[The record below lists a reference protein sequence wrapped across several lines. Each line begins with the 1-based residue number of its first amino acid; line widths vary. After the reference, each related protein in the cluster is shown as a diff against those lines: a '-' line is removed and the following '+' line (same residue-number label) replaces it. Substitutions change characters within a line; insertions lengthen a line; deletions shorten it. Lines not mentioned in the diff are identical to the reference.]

1 MELIRTDSG
10 PQKPDQVRD
19 VGELR
24 GSPGD
29 RLKLGLA
36 HDSQHFLPQV
46 ETIHA
51 VWPPMII
58 AAWRH
63 AGLEREVPELPL
75 LLGARVLVQLARGDQ
90 KRWIAK
96 AHRPGIQVGKE
107 IPVERIIDQ
116 TAGPNGEVYLQ
127 VVGFSAPQEL

>member
-1 MELIRTDSG
+1 MELIRTGSG
-10 PQKPDQVRD
+10 LQEPDQVRD

-36 HDSQHFLPQV
+36 HGSQHFLPQV
-46 ETIHA
+46 ATIHA

-58 AAWRH
+58 AARLH
-63 AGLEREVPELPL
+63 AGLKCEVPELTM

-90 KRWIAK
+90 KRWIPET
-96 AHRPGIQVGKE
+96 H
-107 IPVERIIDQ
+107 
-116 TAGPNGEVYLQ
+116 
-127 VVGFSAPQEL
+127 